1 MRGVIMKKGLFIT
14 FEGNDG
20 SGKTTIANLVV
31 GTLQELGYDV
41 VYTREPGGIRIAED
55 IRSIIL
61 NPEYTEMDPMCEA
74 MLYAAARRQH
84 LVQKVL
90 PALAEHKIVIC
101 DRFIDSSLAYQG
113 SARGLGISEI
123 YELNQFAVKG
133 HMPDLTL
140 FLKVD
145 LETGLSRVQARGAM
159 DRMDQE
165 SMDFH
170 IKVVQGYDEV
180 LKSYQDRIHVID
192 ASQEV
197 EKVYQDTMHVINQLV
212 KAYEE

>member
-1 MRGVIMKKGLFIT
+1 MRGVNMKKGLFIT

-31 GTLQELGYDV
+31 GTLQELCYDV

-55 IRSIIL
+55 IRSFFL

-170 IKVVQGYDEV
+170 IKVAQGYDEV

>member
-123 YELNQFAVKG
+123 YDLNQFAVKG

-170 IKVVQGYDEV
+170 IKVAQGYDEV

>member
-20 SGKTTIANLVV
+20 SGKTIIANLVV

-170 IKVVQGYDEV
+170 IKVAQGYDEV

>member
-61 NPEYTEMDPMCEA
+61 SPEYTEMDPMCEA

-170 IKVVQGYDEV
+170 IKVAQGYDEV

>member
-145 LETGLSRVQARGAM
+145 LEIGLSRVQARGAM

-170 IKVVQGYDEV
+170 IKVAQGYDEV